1 MEYRNKKLPFILC
14 FTLLLNQSIS
24 SVYAAK
30 EAIANSREDT
40 QNQENSLKPF
50 LSSIS
55 PYQLKPMTQLKNKEG
70 IIKSKLQ
77 MYYMGV
83 PIYGKYI
90 VASKLQNGDYQNY
103 IGELVFTKITNKD
116 LKTVTTKLSPQQALD
131 IAQQHS
137 GDTSSNISEKNYQN
151 IQVEKYIHFIN
162 NQIKLIYLVSFY
174 KANPQPTRPFYMI
187 DANTGK
193 VLDSWEGLK
202 SVEAYGPGGNKKIGY
217 YEYGIDYGPLDVTA
231 IDDTCFME
239 NEYVVTRDLKNSNSG
254 GEIVKFP
261 CPRQLDLIANDAH
274 YFATQTFN
282 MFQQWVG
289 HLPLTFKIIMNVHA
303 SDFGDVIWDGRSITI
318 SDGPFNGLAWISM
331 DIIAHEIS
339 HGFTEQ
345 YSGLQYRNQS
355 GGINESFSDIAG
367 ETAEFYIKGHN
378 DWQVGY
384 GVTPIGRDGI
394 RYFDKPSKD
403 GRSIEYAS
411 DYYDGLDV
419 HYSSGV
425 FNKAFYLIATS
436 PDWNILKAFKVFSVA
451 NLIYWTPTSNYDQAG
466 SGVICAAEDLNFNVD
481 DIIKAFEQVGV
492 DASCESL
499 SKF

>member
-24 SVYAAK
+24 NVYAAK
-30 EAIANSREDT
+30 EAIANSREYT

-55 PYQLKPMTQLKNKEG
+55 PYQLKPMAQFKNKEG

-90 VASKLQNGDYQNY
+90 VASKLQNDDYQNY

-116 LKTVTTKLSPQQALD
+116 LKTVTTKLSPQQALY
-131 IAQQHS
+131 IVQQHS

-151 IQVEKYIHFIN
+151 IRVEKYIHFIN

-174 KANPQPTRPFYMI
+174 KANPQPTRPFYMV

-193 VLDSWEGLK
+193 VLDSWEGLN
-202 SVEAYGPGGNKKIGY
+202 SVDAYGPGGNKIFGY

-239 NEYVVTRDLKNSNSG
+239 NEYVITQDLKSSHSSK
-254 GEIVKFP
+254 IVKFP

-282 MFQQWVG
+282 VFQQWVG
-289 HLPLTFKIIMNVHA
+289 HFPLRFKIIMKVHA
-303 SDFGDVIWDGRSITI
+303 SIFDGIIWDGQSITI
-318 SDGPFNGLAWISM
+318 SDDYDNYEQIITM

-345 YSGLQYRNQS
+345 YSGLQYRYQS

-384 GVTPIGRDGI
+384 YPILRGGI

-403 GRSIEYAS
+403 GRSIEHAS

-451 NLIYWTPTSNYDQAG
+451 NIIYWTPTSNYDQAG
-466 SGVICAAEDLNFNVD
+466 SGVICAAEDLNFNVGN
-481 DIIKAFEQVGV
+481 IIKAFEQVGV